1 MDRTLSERMWVV
13 RLIEAYGRL
22 LTAHQQRILRL
33 YYFDDLSL
41 GEIAERLHVTRQ
53 AVFDGL
59 RRSLRE
65 LRRVEASVGLVQ
77 VRDGGVRRQQTI
89 AAQLD
94 ALERAIGR
102 LNARV
107 DTRMLRR
114 VTTALA
120 AVRRAIRERGGA
132 RLGDHHLSARP
143 QGGGRPE
150 QIRGTP
156 RGRGGAIL
164 SG

>member
-1 MDRTLSERMWVV
+1 MPLQTAQPMDRTLSERMWVV

-33 YYFDDLSL
+33 YYLDDLSL

-77 VRDGGVRRQQTI
+77 VRDGGARRQQTI
-89 AAQLD
+89 TARPG
-94 ALERAIGR
+94 ALERGTGPFG
-102 LNARV
+102 ARGG
-107 DTRMLRR
+107 TRRPP
-114 VTTALA
+114 
-120 AVRRAIRERGGA
+120 RGGA
-132 RLGDHHLSARP
+132 PPAAAPRAGAEAGGP
-143 QGGGRPE
+143 Q
-150 QIRGTP
+150 
-156 RGRGGAIL
+156 
-164 SG
+164 

>member
-1 MDRTLSERMWVV
+1 MPLQTTQPMERTLSERMWVV

-33 YYFDDLSL
+33 YYLDDLSL

-77 VRDGGVRRQQTI
+77 VRDGGARRQRTI
-89 AAQLD
+89 AA
-94 ALERAIGR
+94 
-102 LNARV
+102 
-107 DTRMLRR
+107 RR
-114 VTTALA
+114 
-120 AVRRAIRERGGA
+120 GA
-132 RLGDHHLSARP
+132 RGQAFSRL
-143 QGGGRPE
+143 GGRG
-150 QIRGTP
+150 RTP
-156 RGRGGAIL
+156 SR
-164 SG
+164 

>member
-1 MDRTLSERMWVV
+1 MDRSLSERMSVV

-33 YYFDDLSL
+33 YYLDDLSL

-77 VRDGGVRRQQTI
+77 VRDGGARRQQTI
-89 AAQLD
+89 TAPPG
-94 ALERAIGR
+94 ALGEAPG
-102 LNARV
+102 
-107 DTRMLRR
+107 
-114 VTTALA
+114 
-120 AVRRAIRERGGA
+120 AV
-132 RLGDHHLSARP
+132 
-143 QGGGRPE
+143 GGG
-150 QIRGTP
+150 GDT
-156 RGRGGAIL
+156 
-164 SG
+164 

>member
-1 MDRTLSERMWVV
+1 MPLQTAQPMDRTLSERMWVV

-22 LTAHQQRILRL
+22 LTPHQQRILRL
-33 YYFDDLSL
+33 YYLDDLSL

-77 VRDGGVRRQQTI
+77 VRDGGARRQQTI
-89 AAQLD
+89 AARLD
-94 ALERAIGR
+94 ALEQAISR
-102 LNARV
+102 LGAQG

-114 VTTALA
+114 GTAALA
-120 AVRRAIRERGGA
+120 ARR
-132 RLGDHHLSARP
+132 
-143 QGGGRPE
+143 GGRPDA
-150 QIRGTP
+150 
-156 RGRGGAIL
+156 GAAHP
-164 SG
+164 

>member
-1 MDRTLSERMWVV
+1 MPLQTTQPMDRSLSERMWVV
-13 RLIEAYGRL
+13 RLIEAYSRL

-33 YYFDDLSL
+33 YYLDDLSL

-77 VRDGGVRRQQTI
+77 VRDGGARRQQTI
-89 AAQLD
+89 TTRLD
-94 ALERAIGR
+94 ALEQAIGR
-102 LNARV
+102 LGARV

-114 VTTALA
+114 VTAALA
-120 AVRRAIRERGGA
+120 AVRRAIR
-132 RLGDHHLSARP
+132 
-143 QGGGRPE
+143 
-150 QIRGTP
+150 
-156 RGRGGAIL
+156 
-164 SG
+164 

>member
-120 AVRRAIRERGGA
+120 AVRRAIG
-132 RLGDHHLSARP
+132 
-143 QGGGRPE
+143 
-150 QIRGTP
+150 
-156 RGRGGAIL
+156 
-164 SG
+164 